1 MPLKF
6 NNSDEARKFI
16 LDESKKW
23 RASLEKA
30 KTSKDGAKET
40 ATVMVNATDALVS
53 AQTHTIDAVMVLQRE
68 QAVVQGGL
76 EKANTAMDML
86 SAENTTIKDTVNRQE
101 RDQEAAAKEADKAAV
116 RAKAHQNWLYRL
128 QLERSQAVIVIRNL
142 PPMTNARETYDDMEK
157 AVLRMLKEL
166 HINRD
171 GIRINS
177 VRRLQRSKQDRSG
190 DHPAL
195 RVELGGVGDKIK
207 IYQAVDMLI
216 KGGKRLTFQINN
228 EIPEYAIKAYKTQC
242 RVATHIHKRDPNIKT
257 RVGIERGDIWPT
269 ITMKKRG
276 GAKYGKVLEE
286 LYTRAREEVARE
298 KKAEAEKKK
307 KDKEDRLLEG
317 DDDDMDTDKPG

>member
-1 MPLKF
+1 M
-6 NNSDEARKFI
+6 
-16 LDESKKW
+16 DESKKW

-30 KTSKDGAKET
+30 KSSKDGVKET

-53 AQTHTIDAVMVLQRE
+53 AQTHTIDAVMMLQRE

-76 EKANTAMDML
+76 EKANAAMDML
-86 SAENTTIKDTVNRQE
+86 SAENTTIKDTVNKQE

-116 RAKAHQNWLYRL
+116 KAKAHQNSLYRL

-142 PPMTNARETYDDMEK
+142 PPMTNARETYEDMEK
-157 AVLRMLKEL
+157 AVLRLLKEL

-177 VRRLQRSKQDRSG
+177 VRRLQRSKLDRSG

-216 KGGKRLTFQINN
+216 KGGKKLPFQINN
-228 EIPEYAIKAYKTQC
+228 EIPDYVIKAYKTQC
-242 RVATHIHKRDPNIKT
+242 RVATHIRKRDPNIKT

-286 LYTRAREEVARE
+286 ERGKKWPE
-298 KKAEAEKKK
+298 KRKQSQIRRKKK
-307 KDKEDRLLEG
+307 KRTG
-317 DDDDMDTDKPG
+317 C